1 MCLRLIARAQC
12 RLVTVTDCHESMSPD
27 TESMSPALSL
37 TATCHLLYH
46 RHFVTHCHVLPP
58 SVTRVRAEGW
68 LGLGL
73 GLLVTD
79 SSLHSG
85 DLTVA
90 RLAEEEFYLVT
101 LANQPQKVAD
111 HLTRIAQQCQLSHS
125 TTVQDITEQ
134 NAIIAVNGPDS
145 RNILS
150 KLSNVSLDNEAFAP
164 GSPHA
169 VSR

>member
-1 MCLRLIARAQC
+1 M
-12 RLVTVTDCHESMSPD
+12 
-27 TESMSPALSL
+27 
-37 TATCHLLYH
+37 
-46 RHFVTHCHVLPP
+46 LPP
-58 SVTRVRAEGW
+58 PVTRVRAEGW

-125 TTVQDITEQ
+125 ITVQDITEQ